1 MLGVADSLDPS
12 PIIAYPTL
20 SSARPTALPIRS
32 SLANMPATTQQQMS
46 QEPAPVAFPDGQAS
60 TEQPVRF
67 PGEPRRLLPAT
78 ATATACQAG
87 QSRAL
92 QHKTQS
98 ETTLPEEFPNLR

>member
-1 MLGVADSLDPS
+1 
-12 PIIAYPTL
+12 
-20 SSARPTALPIRS
+20 
-32 SLANMPATTQQQMS
+32 MPANTQQQMS

-78 ATATACQAG
+78 ATACQAG

-98 ETTLPEEFPNLR
+98 ETTLPDVFPNLR